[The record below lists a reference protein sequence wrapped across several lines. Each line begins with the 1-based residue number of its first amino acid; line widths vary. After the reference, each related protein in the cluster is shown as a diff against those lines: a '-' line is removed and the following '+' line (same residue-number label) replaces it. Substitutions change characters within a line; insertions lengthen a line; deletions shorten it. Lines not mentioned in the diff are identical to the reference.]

1 MKNAVV
7 TESTVSFG
15 QVQFE
20 QSKYVA
26 LFQLAGQW
34 ELDSSVHVCLR
45 GYVKEYRSAQS
56 GMGRKLGCL
65 FLVSRQRKVGSVAV
79 VQHWGAPGHLPAL
92 PEAHPSQASAH
103 CFTVVL
109 LATRRVSLHTCLPL
123 TVTSC
128 THTLLML
135 HLCGTS
141 SSWQRR
147 VPGTA
152 LLTSC
157 WLPGL
162 SQCWSWHRLCPVSP
176 FVSCLLR

>member
-34 ELDSSVHVCLR
+34 ELHSNVHV
-45 GYVKEYRSAQS
+45 
-56 GMGRKLGCL
+56 GCL
-65 FLVSRQRKVGSVAV
+65 FLVSRQHKVGSMAV

-109 LATRRVSLHTCLPL
+109 LATRRVSLHTRLPL
-123 TVTSC
+123 TVASC
-128 THTLLML
+128 TRTLLML